1 LKRLAKTIKIRV
13 ENKGCVMP
21 KKPLVLCILDG
32 WGLREETAHNAI
44 AQGKTPHFDR
54 LWQSCPHTTLRTDGL
69 AVGLPEGQFGNSEVG
84 HTNIGAGRV
93 VMQDLPRI
101 TLAAE
106 DGSLA
111 KNPALGAFIA
121 GLKKSGGTAHLIG
134 LVSDGGVHAHQDHIV
149 ALAKILDA
157 EKIKTYVHIITDG
170 RDTPPNS
177 AAGYVE
183 KFTRDIPAVAVI
195 ATVCGRF
202 YALDRDNRWERVSQA
217 FDAIAHGKGVAFDD
231 AAAAIQAAYAAGEMD
246 EFIKPCVIGGYT
258 GIAPQDGVLT
268 ANFRSDRIREILQ
281 AIVFPDFDK
290 FDRGG
295 YVPVTNTATMT
306 SYADY
311 FAPYVKV
318 LFAPQSMD
326 DIFGE
331 VVARAGLKQL
341 RAAETEKYPHV
352 TFFFNGGREEAF
364 EGEDRLLVSSPKVAT
379 YDLQPEMS
387 AYELTDKLLQKLPQ
401 QDVVILNF
409 ANPDMV
415 GHTGS
420 LEAAI
425 KAVEAVDTCL
435 GRVAEAV
442 EKRGGVLLVIADH
455 GNAEQM
461 FDEKTG
467 QPHTAHTTNPVPCIL
482 MGYRGNLALR
492 GGGVLADVAP
502 TMLNILGIQQ
512 PAAMGGRSLLDI
524 KDANAA

>member
-1 LKRLAKTIKIRV
+1 
-13 ENKGCVMP
+13 MP

-32 WGLREETAHNAI
+32 WGLSDKTDHNAI
-44 AQGKTPHFDR
+44 AKAHTPTFDR
-54 LWQSCPHTTLRTDGL
+54 LWENCPHTTLRTDGL

-101 TLAAE
+101 SQAATDGTLANN
-106 DGSLA
+106 DVLKG
-111 KNPALGAFIA
+111 FIA
-121 GLKKSGGTAHLIG
+121 TLKTSGGAAHLTG

-149 ALAKILDA
+149 ALANILDA
-157 EKIKTYVHIITDG
+157 SGIKTFVHVFTDG
-170 RDTPPNS
+170 RDTPPTS

-183 KFTRDIPAVAVI
+183 KLLADLPASATV

-202 YALDRDNRWERVSQA
+202 YAMDRDNRWERVSQA
-217 FDAIAHGKGVAFDD
+217 FDAIAHAKGAAFDTAPAVI
-231 AAAAIQAAYAAGEMD
+231 AAGYAANEND
-246 EFIKPCVIGGYT
+246 EFIKPAVIGDYAGMK
-258 GIAPQDGVLT
+258 AEDGLLC
-268 ANFRSDRIREILQ
+268 ANFRSDRMREILQ
-281 AIVFPDFDK
+281 ALAFPTFEG
-290 FDRGG
+290 FDRGD
-295 YVPVTNTATMT
+295 YTPVQNIVTMT

-311 FAPYVKV
+311 FEPYVQI
-318 LFAPQSMD
+318 LFRPQPMTN
-326 DIFGE
+326 IFGE

-352 TFFFNGGREEAF
+352 TFFFNGGREEAYD
-364 EGEDRLLVSSPKVAT
+364 GEDRLLVASPKVAT

-387 AYELTDKLLQKLPQ
+387 AVELTDRLLEKLPE

-420 LEAAI
+420 LEAAM
-425 KAVEAVDTCL
+425 KAVETVDSCL
-435 GRVAEAV
+435 GRIAAAL
-442 EKRGGVLLVIADH
+442 EKLEGVLLVIADH

-461 FDEKTG
+461 FDEKTN

-492 GGGVLADVAP
+492 SGGKLADVAP
-502 TMLNILGIQQ
+502 TMLNILGLQQ
-512 PAAMGGRSLLDI
+512 PAEMDGKSLLDI
-524 KDANAA
+524 RDADVA

>member
-1 LKRLAKTIKIRV
+1 
-13 ENKGCVMP
+13 MS

-32 WGLREETAHNAI
+32 WGLSDNAAHNAV
-44 AQGKTPHFDR
+44 AQGHTPHYDR
-54 LWQSCPHTTLRTDGL
+54 LWQNAPHTTLRTDGF

-101 TLAAE
+101 TQAAVDGTLAQNVALQE
-106 DGSLA
+106 FMGAARADG
-111 KNPALGAFIA
+111 GAV
-121 GLKKSGGTAHLIG
+121 HLMG
-134 LVSDGGVHAHQDHIV
+134 LVSDGGVHAHQDHLAAV
-149 ALAKILDA
+149 AQILDQQGLRVF
-157 EKIKTYVHIITDG
+157 VHVFTDG

-177 AAGYVE
+177 AAGYLE
-183 KFTRDIPAVAVI
+183 KFMADLPPAVSI
-195 ATVCGRF
+195 ATISGRF
-202 YALDRDNRWERVSQA
+202 YAMDRDNRWERVSAA
-217 FDAIAHGKGVAFDD
+217 FAAIAHGQGTRYAN
-231 AAAAIQAAYAAGEMD
+231 AAEAIAAAYAAGETD
-246 EFIKPCVIGGYT
+246 EFVKPCIIGDYAGMRAAD
-258 GIAPQDGVLT
+258 GILS

-281 AIVFPDFDK
+281 AFVLPDFAS
-290 FDRGG
+290 FDRGAF
-295 YVPVTNTATMT
+295 VPVKNAATMT

-318 LFAPQSMD
+318 LFAPQSMEH
-326 DIFGE
+326 ILGE

-352 TFFFNGGREEAF
+352 TFFFNGGREEPF
-364 EGEDRLLVSSPKVAT
+364 EGEDRLLVASPKVAT

-387 AYELTDKLLQKLPQ
+387 AFELTDKLLEKLPD
-401 QDVVILNF
+401 QDVVILNY

-420 LEAAI
+420 LPAAI

-435 GRVAEAV
+435 GRVADAV
-442 EKRGGVLLVIADH
+442 EKLGGVLIVIADH

-482 MGYRGNLALR
+482 FGYRGNLALR
-492 GGGVLADVAP
+492 NGGVLADVAP
-502 TMLNILGIQQ
+502 TMLNILGIQK
-512 PAAMGGRSLLDI
+512 PAVMSGHSLLDI
-524 KDANAA
+524 KTADVA

>member
-1 LKRLAKTIKIRV
+1 LKRLAKTIKIRA

-121 GLKKSGGTAHLIG
+121 ELKKSGGTAHLMG

-183 KFTRDIPAVAVI
+183 KFTRDLPAAAVI
-195 ATVCGRF
+195 STVCGRF

-217 FDAIAHGKGVAFDD
+217 FDAIAHGKGAAFDD
-231 AAAAIQAAYAAGEMD
+231 TATAIQAAYAAGEMD

-290 FDRGG
+290 FDRSG

-387 AYELTDKLLQKLPQ
+387 AYELTDKLLEKLPQ

-512 PAAMGGRSLLDI
+512 PSAMGGRSLLDI

>member
-1 LKRLAKTIKIRV
+1 
-13 ENKGCVMP
+13 MP

-32 WGLREETAHNAI
+32 WGLSDKPEYNAI
-44 AQGKTPHFDR
+44 AQGRTPNYDR
-54 LWQSCPHTTLRTDGL
+54 LWQACPHTTLRTDGL

-84 HTNIGAGRV
+84 HTNIGAGRI

-111 KNPALGAFIA
+111 ANPALGGFMAA
-121 GLKKSGGTAHLIG
+121 LKQSGGAAHLMG
-134 LVSDGGVHAHQDHIV
+134 LVSDGGVHAHQNHIV
-149 ALAKILDA
+149 ALAKILSDNG
-157 EKIKTYVHIITDG
+157 IKTFVHIFTDG

-183 KFTRDIPAVAVI
+183 KFIHDLPPSAVI
-195 ATVCGRF
+195 ATVTGRF
-202 YALDRDNRWERVSQA
+202 YAMDRDNRWERVSQA
-217 FDAIAHGKGVAFDD
+217 FDAIAHGKGIVRTD
-231 AAAAIQAAYAAGEMD
+231 APAAIQAGYAAGETD
-246 EFIKPCVIGGYT
+246 EFIKPCVISGYAGMKPED
-258 GIAPQDGVLT
+258 GILS

-281 AIVFPDFDK
+281 ALLFIDFDK
-290 FDRGG
+290 FDRSG
-295 YVPVTNTATMT
+295 YTPVKNTATMT
-306 SYADY
+306 VYADY

-318 LFAPQSMD
+318 LFEPQSMD

-331 VVARAGLKQL
+331 VVARAGLNQL

-352 TFFFNGGREEAF
+352 TFFFNGGREQPF
-364 EGEDRLLVSSPKVAT
+364 DGEDRLLVASPKVAT

-387 AYELTDKLLQKLPQ
+387 AYELTEKLLEKLPQ

-420 LEAAI
+420 LPAAI

-435 GRVAEAV
+435 GRVADAV
-442 EKRGGVLLVIADH
+442 EKLGGVLIVIADH

-482 MGYRGNLALR
+482 FGYRGNLSLR
-492 GGGVLADVAP
+492 HGGVLADVAP
-502 TMLNILGIQQ
+502 TMLNILGLQQ
-512 PAAMGGRSLLDI
+512 PAAMGGRSLLDV
-524 KDANAA
+524 KDAHAA

>member
-1 LKRLAKTIKIRV
+1 
-13 ENKGCVMP
+13 MP

-32 WGLREETAHNAI
+32 WGLSDKAEYNAI
-44 AQGKTPHFDR
+44 VQGRTPNYDR
-54 LWQSCPHTTLRTDGL
+54 LWQTCPHTTLRTDGL

-84 HTNIGAGRV
+84 HTNIGAGRI

-101 TLAAE
+101 TLAAQ

-111 KNPALGAFIA
+111 QNPALVDFMAT
-121 GLKKSGGTAHLIG
+121 LKKSGGAAHLMG
-134 LVSDGGVHAHQDHIV
+134 LVSDGGVHAHQDHIA
-149 ALAKILDA
+149 ALAKILADNG
-157 EKIKTYVHIITDG
+157 IKTFVHIFTDG

-183 KFTRDIPAVAVI
+183 KFIRDIPASATI
-195 ATVCGRF
+195 ATVSGRF
-202 YALDRDNRWERVSQA
+202 YAMDRDNRWERVSQA
-217 FDAIAHGKGVAFDD
+217 FDAVAHGKGLAATD
-231 AAAAIQAAYAAGEMD
+231 ALSAIQAGYAAGDTD
-246 EFIKPCVIGGYT
+246 EFIKPAAIGGYAGMKAED
-258 GIAPQDGVLT
+258 GILS

-281 AIVFPDFDK
+281 ALLFTDFDK

-295 YVPVTNTATMT
+295 YTPVKNTATMT
-306 SYADY
+306 VYADY

-331 VVARAGLKQL
+331 VVARAGLTQL

-352 TFFFNGGREEAF
+352 TFFFNGGREQPF
-364 EGEDRLLVSSPKVAT
+364 DGEDRLLVASPKVAT

-387 AYELTDKLLQKLPQ
+387 AYELTEKLLEKLPQ

-420 LEAAI
+420 LPAAI

-435 GRVAEAV
+435 GRVAEGV
-442 EKRGGVLLVIADH
+442 EKLGGVLIVIADH

-482 MGYRGNLALR
+482 FGYRGNLALR
-492 GGGVLADVAP
+492 SGGVLADVAP

-512 PAAMGGRSLLDI
+512 PAAMGGRSLLDV

>member
-1 LKRLAKTIKIRV
+1 
-13 ENKGCVMP
+13 MP

-32 WGLREETAHNAI
+32 WGLSDKTEYNAI
-44 AQGKTPHFDR
+44 AKANTPAYDR
-54 LWQSCPHTTLRTDGL
+54 LWASCPHTTLRTDGL

-84 HTNIGAGRV
+84 HTNIGAGRI

-101 TLAAE
+101 SKSAA

-111 KNPALGAFIA
+111 DNDALKNFITE
-121 GLKKSGGTAHLIG
+121 LKTSGGAAHLMG

-149 ALAKILDA
+149 ALAHILDA
-157 EKIKTYVHIITDG
+157 DGIKTFVHVFTDG
-170 RDTPPNS
+170 RDTAPTS

-183 KFTRDIPAVAVI
+183 KLLADLPASATV

-202 YALDRDNRWERVSQA
+202 YAMDRDNRWERVSQA
-217 FDAIAHGKGVAFDD
+217 FDAIAHAKGAAFDN
-231 AAAAIQAAYAAGEMD
+231 ALAAIQASYAAKEND
-246 EFIKPCVIGGYT
+246 EFIKPAVIGDYT
-258 GIAPQDGVLT
+258 GMKPEDGVLS

-281 AIVFPDFDK
+281 AVIFPTFDS
-290 FDRGG
+290 FDRGS
-295 YVPVTNTATMT
+295 YTPVKNIATMT
-306 SYADY
+306 VYADY
-311 FAPYVKV
+311 FEPYVKI
-318 LFAPQSMD
+318 LFHPQPMTN
-326 DIFGE
+326 IFGE

-352 TFFFNGGREEAF
+352 TFFFNGGREEAYD
-364 EGEDRLLVSSPKVAT
+364 GEDRLMVASPKVAT

-387 AYELTDKLLQKLPQ
+387 AVELTDKLLQKLPD

-425 KAVEAVDTCL
+425 KAVETVDSCL
-435 GRVAEAV
+435 GRIAEAL
-442 EKRGGVLLVIADH
+442 EKLEGVLLVIADH

-461 FDEKTG
+461 FDETTG

-492 GGGVLADVAP
+492 SGGVLADVAP
-502 TMLNILGIQQ
+502 TMVNILGLQK
-512 PAAMGGRSLLDI
+512 PAEMDGKSLLDI
-524 KDANAA
+524 RDADVA